1 MDLKYQHSR
10 APTLQR
16 AGWPRLKGEEEPML
30 SKEENE
36 LLTRVGPG
44 TPAGEMLRRYWWPVG
59 FTELATAKRH
69 PIRVK
74 LLGEDLVLF
83 RDGNG
88 KLGILGLHCSHRG
101 TSLEFG
107 RVEDNGI
114 RCCYHGWLYDVSG
127 RCLEQPA
134 EPQDSTFKDR
144 IQHPAYK
151 AQEIGGFIFAY
162 IGPEPTPLVPNYD
175 LFFRE
180 DGERHVGAGHDFC
193 NWLQRAENSVD
204 QTHLVSL
211 HASEYPHMALKRPEI
226 GWEKKDYG
234 AKISMQVP
242 GITKPKFSHWIF
254 PSHTRHTTARR
265 GRKPDHAIR
274 FRVPMDDTNTMT
286 FWLRFYPYGEE
297 ERTKAFVL
305 KTVGFENDQPGVY
318 TRVEDGWWGVASH
331 DQDRVAQ
338 ESQGPIYGRTH
349 EHLGASDQGV
359 IMLRAMIKESIDAVQ
374 QGKDPVWVI
383 RDADKNENIT
393 FDASM
398 QEIGALG

>member
-1 MDLKYQHSR
+1 
-10 APTLQR
+10 
-16 AGWPRLKGEEEPML
+16 ML

-59 FTELATAKRH
+59 FTEHVKEKGRPVRT
-69 PIRVK
+69 K

-88 KLGILGLHCSHRG
+88 RLGLLGLHCSHRG

-107 RVEDNGI
+107 RVDDRGI
-114 RCCYHGWLYDVSG
+114 RCCYHGWLYDVRG

-134 EPQDSTFKDR
+134 EPEDSTFKDR
-144 IQHPAYK
+144 VQHPAYQ

-162 IGPEPTPLVPNYD
+162 IGPEPAPLLPNYD
-175 LFFRE
+175 LFLRE
-180 DGERHVGAGHDFC
+180 DGEREVGAGHDYC

-204 QTHLVSL
+204 QTHLIAL
-211 HASEYPHMALKRPEI
+211 HASEYPHLALKRPVI
-226 GWEKKDYG
+226 GWERRDYG

-242 GITKPKFSHWIF
+242 GISKPKFSHWIF
-254 PSHTRHTTARR
+254 PSHTRHTTARK

-297 ERTKAFVL
+297 DRSKPFLL
-305 KTVGFENDQPGVY
+305 KTLGFENDQAGVY
-318 TRVEDGWWGVASH
+318 ERVDDGWWGVASH

-338 ESQGPIYGRTH
+338 ESQGPIYDRTK

-359 IMLRAMIKESIDAVQ
+359 IMLRTMIKESIDAVRH
-374 QGKDPVWVI
+374 GKDPVWVL
-383 RDADKNENIT
+383 RDSAQNETIG

-398 QEIGALG
+398 QEIGALE

>member
-1 MDLKYQHSR
+1 
-10 APTLQR
+10 
-16 AGWPRLKGEEEPML
+16 ML

-59 FTELATAKRH
+59 FTEH
-69 PIRVK
+69 VK
-74 LLGEDLVLF
+74 EKGRPVRTRLLGEDLVLF

-88 KLGILGLHCSHRG
+88 RLGLLGLHCSHRG

-107 RVEDNGI
+107 RVDDRGI
-114 RCCYHGWLYDVSG
+114 RCCYHGWLYDVRG

-134 EPQDSTFKDR
+134 EPEDSRFKDR
-144 IQHPAYK
+144 VQHPAYQ

-162 IGPEPTPLVPNYD
+162 IGPEPAPLLPNYD
-175 LFFRE
+175 LFLRE
-180 DGERHVGAGHDFC
+180 DGEREVGAGHDYC

-204 QTHLVSL
+204 QTHLVAL
-211 HASEYPHMALKRPEI
+211 HASEYPHLALKRPVI
-226 GWEKKDYG
+226 GWERRDYG

-242 GITKPKFSHWIF
+242 GISKPKFSHWIF
-254 PSHTRHTTARR
+254 PSHTRHTTARK

-297 ERTKAFVL
+297 DRSKPFLL
-305 KTVGFENDQPGVY
+305 KTLGFENDQAGVY
-318 TRVEDGWWGVASH
+318 ERVDDGWWGVASH

-338 ESQGPIYGRTH
+338 ESQGPIYDRTK

-359 IMLRAMIKESIDAVQ
+359 IMLRTMIKESIDAVRH
-374 QGKDPVWVI
+374 GKDPVWVL
-383 RDADKNENIT
+383 RDSAQNETIG

-398 QEIGALG
+398 QEIGALK

>member
-1 MDLKYQHSR
+1 
-10 APTLQR
+10 
-16 AGWPRLKGEEEPML
+16 ML

-59 FTELATAKRH
+59 FTEH
-69 PIRVK
+69 VK
-74 LLGEDLVLF
+74 EKGRPVRTRLLGEDLVLF

-88 KLGILGLHCSHRG
+88 RLGLLGLHCSHRG

-107 RVEDNGI
+107 RVDDRGI
-114 RCCYHGWLYDVSG
+114 RCCYHGWLYDVRG

-134 EPQDSTFKDR
+134 EPEDSRFKDR
-144 IQHPAYK
+144 VQHPAYQ

-162 IGPEPTPLVPNYD
+162 IGPEPAPLLPNYD
-175 LFFRE
+175 LFLRE
-180 DGERHVGAGHDFC
+180 DGEREVGAGHDYC

-204 QTHLVSL
+204 QTHLIAL
-211 HASEYPHMALKRPEI
+211 HASEYPHLALKRPVI
-226 GWEKKDYG
+226 GWERRDYG

-242 GITKPKFSHWIF
+242 GISKPKFSHWIF
-254 PSHTRHTTARR
+254 PSHTRHTTARK

-297 ERTKAFVL
+297 DRSKPFLL
-305 KTVGFENDQPGVY
+305 KTLGFENDQAGVY
-318 TRVEDGWWGVASH
+318 ERVDDGWWGVASH

-338 ESQGPIYGRTH
+338 ESQGPIYDRTK

-359 IMLRAMIKESIDAVQ
+359 IMLRTMIKESIDAVRH
-374 QGKDPVWVI
+374 GKDPVWVL
-383 RDADKNENIT
+383 RDSAQNETIG